1 MIGSALYILMVPGE
15 FGKSI
20 LPDRYE
26 RVTSGMGSTVR
37 GQIVLGGLASC
48 ESLTLLPHDTRA
60 DLQV

>member
-1 MIGSALYILMVPGE
+1 MIASALYILMVPGE
-15 FGKSI
+15 YGRSI

-48 ESLTLLPHDTRA
+48 KLFFP
-60 DLQV
+60 